1 MQTSDREEERTP
13 FVLYKSLENYEG
25 RYDIMT
31 EATNSLLDF
40 GLSQEE
46 LAQLEKSS
54 SNVVCEGGGEGWSG

>member
-1 MQTSDREEERTP
+1 
-13 FVLYKSLENYEG
+13 
-25 RYDIMT
+25 MT
-31 EATNSLLDF
+31 EETNSLLDF